1 MGVTTR
7 SRPDVHTA
15 AELID
20 ESLDAGHVCSIVGR
34 CTVAYDG
41 RTQSTLP
48 AGERLVVCKPDG
60 TLLVHHAAGHKPV
73 NWQPPGGTHDITL
86 IDGELHLQ
94 SRRDAPD
101 ERVEIR
107 FTDLRQVSAYALEE
121 DHDRDV
127 TGSEDDLRQRIL
139 EQPTLVEEGF
149 QPRMTERETSAGPVD
164 IYGVDANG
172 TPVIVE
178 CKRRRVGPD
187 AVGQLARYV
196 AAAEREYT
204 TKTVRGILIAPSITD
219 RAERELTQHE
229 LKWVALDP
237 IHSV

>member
-1 MGVTTR
+1 MSLTTR
-7 SRPDVHTA
+7 TQPQTHTA
-15 AELID
+15 SKLIQD
-20 ESLDAGHVCSIVGR
+20 GLDASQVCSIAGR
-34 CTVAYDG
+34 CTVDYDG

-60 TLLVHHAAGHKPV
+60 TLLVHHATGHKPI
-73 NWQPPGGTHDITL
+73 NWQPPGSTHNVTL
-86 IDGELHLQ
+86 IDSELHLQ
-94 SRRDAPD
+94 CRRDAPD
-101 ERVEIR
+101 ERITVH

-149 QPRMTERETSAGPVD
+149 QPRMTERDTSAGPVD
-164 IYGVDANG
+164 IYGVDADG

-196 AAAEREYT
+196 TAAERERT

-219 RAERELTQHE
+219 QAETELAQHE
-229 LKWVALDP
+229 LEWVALDP
-237 IHSV
+237 SQH